1 MPKSPESWN
10 LGDWSGGCIR
20 KTPLNCSDK
29 DVFTKYTV
37 SKLPVTSSSWFD
49 KRINLKECEV
59 ICLKNCFCT
68 AYANSDI
75 TGGGSGCLI
84 WSRDLIDI
92 KRSDVDGQVL
102 YVRLAGSESGMS
114 PIKQLII
121 DLILSH
127 LYYVGRTCRI
137 EEASLLGSDYLCR
150 KH

>member
-1 MPKSPESWN
+1 VPKSPESWN

-37 SKLPVTSSSWFD
+37 SKLPVTSFSWFD
-49 KRINLKECEV
+49 KRINLKECEE
-59 ICLKNCFCT
+59 ICLKNCFCI

-84 WSRDLIDI
+84 WSSDLIDI
-92 KRSDVDGQVL
+92 KRSHVDGQVL

-127 LYYVGRTCRI
+127 L
-137 EEASLLGSDYLCR
+137 
-150 KH
+150 